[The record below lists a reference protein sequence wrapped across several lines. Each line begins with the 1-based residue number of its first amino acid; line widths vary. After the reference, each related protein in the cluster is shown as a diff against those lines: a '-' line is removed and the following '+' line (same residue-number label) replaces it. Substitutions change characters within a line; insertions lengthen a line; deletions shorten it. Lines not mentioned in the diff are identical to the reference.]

1 MLENARK
8 HERERMHGQT
18 TLFDMF
24 AEGDA
29 EVEGFTDSVPE
40 PNGDE

>member
-24 AEGDA
+24 DEGDDA
-29 EVEGFTDSVPE
+29 AREFVDTVPE